1 MFYTRELLTA
11 PETAQIVNDCMFE
24 AGALM
29 NLRFGADKSR
39 AVWLTVRG
47 GRWGATDPQL
57 QMNGERVKPIAKAD
71 DYLFRYVGWP
81 ISMVADHR
89 PIADM
94 LADDVKSAIRQ
105 ILGTPLD
112 NFGKLDLIELWLLG
126 HTTWLLLI
134 TDPGDTLTA
143 SLSGL

>member
-1 MFYTRELLTA
+1 
-11 PETAQIVNDCMFE
+11 MFE

-81 ISMVADHR
+81 ISIVVR
-89 PIADM
+89 
-94 LADDVKSAIRQ
+94 
-105 ILGTPLD
+105 
-112 NFGKLDLIELWLLG
+112 
-126 HTTWLLLI
+126 
-134 TDPGDTLTA
+134 
-143 SLSGL
+143 